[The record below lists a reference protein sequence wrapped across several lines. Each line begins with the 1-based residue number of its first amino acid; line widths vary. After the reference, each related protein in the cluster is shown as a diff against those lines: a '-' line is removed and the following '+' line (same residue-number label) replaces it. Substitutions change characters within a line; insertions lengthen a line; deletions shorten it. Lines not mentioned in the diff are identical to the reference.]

1 MKPTTIASLQKCKQ
15 DKKRFATITAYDYSF
30 AKLFADEGINVM
42 LVGDS
47 LGMTVQ
53 GHDSTLPV
61 TVADIAY
68 HTAAV
73 RRGAPNCL
81 LLADLPFMA
90 YATPEQAFENAATV
104 MRAGANMVKIEGGEW
119 LVETVQMLTERA
131 VPVCGHLGLT
141 PQSVNIFGGY
151 KVQGRGDEA
160 GDRLLSDA
168 LALEAAGAQLLVLE
182 CVPVELAKRITEAL
196 AIPVIGIGAGNV
208 TDGQILVMHDA
219 FGITGGHIPKFAKNF
234 LAETGDIRAAVR
246 QYMAEVE
253 SGVYPGEEHSFPLR
267 SDVVLIIETLPLLR
281 QQIRRLRMEGKRV
294 ALVPTMGNLHDGHMK
309 LVDEAKARADVVV
322 VSIFVNPMQ
331 FDRPEDLARYPRTL
345 QEDCEK
351 LNKRKVDLVF
361 APSVK
366 EIYPNGTETHTYV
379 DVPGLSTMLEGA
391 SRPGHF
397 RGVSTIVSKLFNLV
411 QPDIACFG
419 EKDFQQLALI
429 RKMVADMG
437 FDIEIVGVPIMRAK
451 DGLALSSRNGY
462 LTAEQRKIAPGLYKV
477 LSSIADKLQA
487 GERDLDEIIA
497 IAGQELNEKGFRSDD
512 IQIRDADTL
521 LEISENSKRAVILV
535 AAWLG
540 DARLIDN
547 KLVELA

>member
-1 MKPTTIASLQKCKQ
+1 M
-15 DKKRFATITAYDYSF
+15 
-30 AKLFADEGINVM
+30 
-42 LVGDS
+42 
-47 LGMTVQ
+47 
-53 GHDSTLPV
+53 
-61 TVADIAY
+61 
-68 HTAAV
+68 
-73 RRGAPNCL
+73 
-81 LLADLPFMA
+81 
-90 YATPEQAFENAATV
+90 
-104 MRAGANMVKIEGGEW
+104 
-119 LVETVQMLTERA
+119 
-131 VPVCGHLGLT
+131 
-141 PQSVNIFGGY
+141 
-151 KVQGRGDEA
+151 
-160 GDRLLSDA
+160 
-168 LALEAAGAQLLVLE
+168 
-182 CVPVELAKRITEAL
+182 
-196 AIPVIGIGAGNV
+196 
-208 TDGQILVMHDA
+208 
-219 FGITGGHIPKFAKNF
+219 
-234 LAETGDIRAAVR
+234 
-246 QYMAEVE
+246 
-253 SGVYPGEEHSFPLR
+253 
-267 SDVVLIIETLPLLR
+267 LIIETLPLLR

-411 QPDIACFG
+411 QPNIACFG

-477 LSSIADKLQA
+477 LSSIADKLQV
-487 GERDLDEIIA
+487 GERDLDEIIT
-497 IAGQELNEKGFRSDD
+497 IAGQELNEKGFRADD

-521 LEISENSKRAVILV
+521 LEVSETSKRAVILV

-547 KLVELA
+547 KIVELA

>member
-1 MKPTTIASLQKCKQ
+1 M
-15 DKKRFATITAYDYSF
+15 
-30 AKLFADEGINVM
+30 
-42 LVGDS
+42 
-47 LGMTVQ
+47 
-53 GHDSTLPV
+53 
-61 TVADIAY
+61 
-68 HTAAV
+68 
-73 RRGAPNCL
+73 
-81 LLADLPFMA
+81 
-90 YATPEQAFENAATV
+90 
-104 MRAGANMVKIEGGEW
+104 
-119 LVETVQMLTERA
+119 
-131 VPVCGHLGLT
+131 
-141 PQSVNIFGGY
+141 
-151 KVQGRGDEA
+151 
-160 GDRLLSDA
+160 
-168 LALEAAGAQLLVLE
+168 
-182 CVPVELAKRITEAL
+182 
-196 AIPVIGIGAGNV
+196 
-208 TDGQILVMHDA
+208 
-219 FGITGGHIPKFAKNF
+219 
-234 LAETGDIRAAVR
+234 
-246 QYMAEVE
+246 
-253 SGVYPGEEHSFPLR
+253 
-267 SDVVLIIETLPLLR
+267 LIIETLPLLH

-497 IAGQELNEKGFRSDD
+497 IAGQELNEKGFRADD

-521 LEISENSKRAVILV
+521 LEVSENSKRAVILV

-547 KLVELA
+547 KMVELA

>member
-1 MKPTTIASLQKCKQ
+1 
-15 DKKRFATITAYDYSF
+15 
-30 AKLFADEGINVM
+30 
-42 LVGDS
+42 
-47 LGMTVQ
+47 
-53 GHDSTLPV
+53 
-61 TVADIAY
+61 
-68 HTAAV
+68 
-73 RRGAPNCL
+73 
-81 LLADLPFMA
+81 
-90 YATPEQAFENAATV
+90 
-104 MRAGANMVKIEGGEW
+104 
-119 LVETVQMLTERA
+119 
-131 VPVCGHLGLT
+131 
-141 PQSVNIFGGY
+141 
-151 KVQGRGDEA
+151 
-160 GDRLLSDA
+160 
-168 LALEAAGAQLLVLE
+168 
-182 CVPVELAKRITEAL
+182 
-196 AIPVIGIGAGNV
+196 
-208 TDGQILVMHDA
+208 
-219 FGITGGHIPKFAKNF
+219 
-234 LAETGDIRAAVR
+234 
-246 QYMAEVE
+246 
-253 SGVYPGEEHSFPLR
+253 
-267 SDVVLIIETLPLLR
+267 VLIIETLPLLR

-477 LSSIADKLQA
+477 LSSIADKLQV
-487 GERDLDEIIA
+487 GERDLDEIIT
-497 IAGQELNEKGFRSDD
+497 IAGQELNEKGFRADD

-521 LEISENSKRAVILV
+521 LEVSETSKRAVILV

-547 KLVELA
+547 KMVELA

>member
-1 MKPTTIASLQKCKQ
+1 M
-15 DKKRFATITAYDYSF
+15 
-30 AKLFADEGINVM
+30 
-42 LVGDS
+42 
-47 LGMTVQ
+47 
-53 GHDSTLPV
+53 
-61 TVADIAY
+61 
-68 HTAAV
+68 
-73 RRGAPNCL
+73 
-81 LLADLPFMA
+81 
-90 YATPEQAFENAATV
+90 
-104 MRAGANMVKIEGGEW
+104 
-119 LVETVQMLTERA
+119 
-131 VPVCGHLGLT
+131 
-141 PQSVNIFGGY
+141 
-151 KVQGRGDEA
+151 
-160 GDRLLSDA
+160 
-168 LALEAAGAQLLVLE
+168 
-182 CVPVELAKRITEAL
+182 
-196 AIPVIGIGAGNV
+196 
-208 TDGQILVMHDA
+208 
-219 FGITGGHIPKFAKNF
+219 
-234 LAETGDIRAAVR
+234 
-246 QYMAEVE
+246 
-253 SGVYPGEEHSFPLR
+253 
-267 SDVVLIIETLPLLR
+267 LIIETLPLLR

-451 DGLALSSRNGY
+451 DALALSSRNGY

-487 GERDLDEIIA
+487 GERDLDEIIT
-497 IAGQELNEKGFRSDD
+497 IAGQELNEKGFRADD

-521 LEISENSKRAVILV
+521 LEVSETSKRAVILV

-547 KLVELA
+547 KMVELA

>member
-1 MKPTTIASLQKCKQ
+1 M
-15 DKKRFATITAYDYSF
+15 
-30 AKLFADEGINVM
+30 
-42 LVGDS
+42 
-47 LGMTVQ
+47 
-53 GHDSTLPV
+53 
-61 TVADIAY
+61 
-68 HTAAV
+68 
-73 RRGAPNCL
+73 
-81 LLADLPFMA
+81 
-90 YATPEQAFENAATV
+90 
-104 MRAGANMVKIEGGEW
+104 
-119 LVETVQMLTERA
+119 
-131 VPVCGHLGLT
+131 
-141 PQSVNIFGGY
+141 
-151 KVQGRGDEA
+151 
-160 GDRLLSDA
+160 
-168 LALEAAGAQLLVLE
+168 
-182 CVPVELAKRITEAL
+182 
-196 AIPVIGIGAGNV
+196 
-208 TDGQILVMHDA
+208 
-219 FGITGGHIPKFAKNF
+219 
-234 LAETGDIRAAVR
+234 
-246 QYMAEVE
+246 
-253 SGVYPGEEHSFPLR
+253 
-267 SDVVLIIETLPLLR
+267 LIIETLPLLR

-309 LVDEAKARADVVV
+309 QVDEAKARADVVV

-487 GERDLDEIIA
+487 GERDLDEIIT
-497 IAGQELNEKGFRSDD
+497 IAGQELNEKGFRADD

-521 LEISENSKRAVILV
+521 LEVSETSKRAVILV

-547 KLVELA
+547 KMVELA

>member
-1 MKPTTIASLQKCKQ
+1 M
-15 DKKRFATITAYDYSF
+15 
-30 AKLFADEGINVM
+30 
-42 LVGDS
+42 
-47 LGMTVQ
+47 
-53 GHDSTLPV
+53 
-61 TVADIAY
+61 
-68 HTAAV
+68 
-73 RRGAPNCL
+73 
-81 LLADLPFMA
+81 
-90 YATPEQAFENAATV
+90 
-104 MRAGANMVKIEGGEW
+104 
-119 LVETVQMLTERA
+119 
-131 VPVCGHLGLT
+131 
-141 PQSVNIFGGY
+141 
-151 KVQGRGDEA
+151 
-160 GDRLLSDA
+160 
-168 LALEAAGAQLLVLE
+168 
-182 CVPVELAKRITEAL
+182 
-196 AIPVIGIGAGNV
+196 
-208 TDGQILVMHDA
+208 
-219 FGITGGHIPKFAKNF
+219 
-234 LAETGDIRAAVR
+234 
-246 QYMAEVE
+246 
-253 SGVYPGEEHSFPLR
+253 
-267 SDVVLIIETLPLLR
+267 LIIETLPLLR

-294 ALVPTMGNLHDGHMK
+294 ALVPTMGNLHDDHMK

-497 IAGQELNEKGFRSDD
+497 IAGQELNEKGFRADD

-521 LEISENSKRAVILV
+521 LEVSENSKRAVILV

>member
-1 MKPTTIASLQKCKQ
+1 M
-15 DKKRFATITAYDYSF
+15 
-30 AKLFADEGINVM
+30 
-42 LVGDS
+42 
-47 LGMTVQ
+47 
-53 GHDSTLPV
+53 
-61 TVADIAY
+61 
-68 HTAAV
+68 
-73 RRGAPNCL
+73 
-81 LLADLPFMA
+81 
-90 YATPEQAFENAATV
+90 
-104 MRAGANMVKIEGGEW
+104 
-119 LVETVQMLTERA
+119 
-131 VPVCGHLGLT
+131 
-141 PQSVNIFGGY
+141 
-151 KVQGRGDEA
+151 
-160 GDRLLSDA
+160 
-168 LALEAAGAQLLVLE
+168 
-182 CVPVELAKRITEAL
+182 
-196 AIPVIGIGAGNV
+196 
-208 TDGQILVMHDA
+208 
-219 FGITGGHIPKFAKNF
+219 
-234 LAETGDIRAAVR
+234 
-246 QYMAEVE
+246 
-253 SGVYPGEEHSFPLR
+253 
-267 SDVVLIIETLPLLR
+267 LIIETLPLLR

-477 LSSIADKLQA
+477 LSSIADKLQV
-487 GERDLDEIIA
+487 GERDLDEIIT

-521 LEISENSKRAVILV
+521 LEVSENSKRAVILV

-547 KLVELA
+547 KIVELV

>member
-1 MKPTTIASLQKCKQ
+1 M
-15 DKKRFATITAYDYSF
+15 
-30 AKLFADEGINVM
+30 
-42 LVGDS
+42 
-47 LGMTVQ
+47 
-53 GHDSTLPV
+53 
-61 TVADIAY
+61 
-68 HTAAV
+68 
-73 RRGAPNCL
+73 
-81 LLADLPFMA
+81 
-90 YATPEQAFENAATV
+90 
-104 MRAGANMVKIEGGEW
+104 
-119 LVETVQMLTERA
+119 
-131 VPVCGHLGLT
+131 
-141 PQSVNIFGGY
+141 
-151 KVQGRGDEA
+151 
-160 GDRLLSDA
+160 
-168 LALEAAGAQLLVLE
+168 
-182 CVPVELAKRITEAL
+182 
-196 AIPVIGIGAGNV
+196 
-208 TDGQILVMHDA
+208 
-219 FGITGGHIPKFAKNF
+219 
-234 LAETGDIRAAVR
+234 
-246 QYMAEVE
+246 
-253 SGVYPGEEHSFPLR
+253 
-267 SDVVLIIETLPLLR
+267 LIIETLPLLR

-397 RGVSTIVSKLFNLV
+397 RGVSTIVSKLFNQV

-487 GERDLDEIIA
+487 GERDLDEIIT
-497 IAGQELNEKGFRSDD
+497 IAGQELNEKGFRADD

-521 LEISENSKRAVILV
+521 LEVSETSKRAVILV

-547 KLVELA
+547 KMVELA

>member
-1 MKPTTIASLQKCKQ
+1 M
-15 DKKRFATITAYDYSF
+15 
-30 AKLFADEGINVM
+30 
-42 LVGDS
+42 
-47 LGMTVQ
+47 
-53 GHDSTLPV
+53 
-61 TVADIAY
+61 
-68 HTAAV
+68 
-73 RRGAPNCL
+73 
-81 LLADLPFMA
+81 
-90 YATPEQAFENAATV
+90 
-104 MRAGANMVKIEGGEW
+104 
-119 LVETVQMLTERA
+119 
-131 VPVCGHLGLT
+131 
-141 PQSVNIFGGY
+141 
-151 KVQGRGDEA
+151 
-160 GDRLLSDA
+160 
-168 LALEAAGAQLLVLE
+168 
-182 CVPVELAKRITEAL
+182 
-196 AIPVIGIGAGNV
+196 
-208 TDGQILVMHDA
+208 
-219 FGITGGHIPKFAKNF
+219 
-234 LAETGDIRAAVR
+234 
-246 QYMAEVE
+246 
-253 SGVYPGEEHSFPLR
+253 
-267 SDVVLIIETLPLLR
+267 LIIETLPLLR

-379 DVPGLSTMLEGA
+379 DVPGLSPMLEGA

-497 IAGQELNEKGFRSDD
+497 IAGQELNEKGFRADD

-521 LEISENSKRAVILV
+521 LEVSETSKRAVILV

-547 KLVELA
+547 KMVELA

>member
-1 MKPTTIASLQKCKQ
+1 M
-15 DKKRFATITAYDYSF
+15 
-30 AKLFADEGINVM
+30 
-42 LVGDS
+42 
-47 LGMTVQ
+47 
-53 GHDSTLPV
+53 
-61 TVADIAY
+61 
-68 HTAAV
+68 
-73 RRGAPNCL
+73 
-81 LLADLPFMA
+81 
-90 YATPEQAFENAATV
+90 
-104 MRAGANMVKIEGGEW
+104 
-119 LVETVQMLTERA
+119 
-131 VPVCGHLGLT
+131 
-141 PQSVNIFGGY
+141 
-151 KVQGRGDEA
+151 
-160 GDRLLSDA
+160 
-168 LALEAAGAQLLVLE
+168 
-182 CVPVELAKRITEAL
+182 
-196 AIPVIGIGAGNV
+196 
-208 TDGQILVMHDA
+208 
-219 FGITGGHIPKFAKNF
+219 
-234 LAETGDIRAAVR
+234 
-246 QYMAEVE
+246 
-253 SGVYPGEEHSFPLR
+253 
-267 SDVVLIIETLPLLR
+267 LIIETLPLLR

-547 KLVELA
+547 KMVELA

>member
-1 MKPTTIASLQKCKQ
+1 M
-15 DKKRFATITAYDYSF
+15 
-30 AKLFADEGINVM
+30 
-42 LVGDS
+42 
-47 LGMTVQ
+47 
-53 GHDSTLPV
+53 
-61 TVADIAY
+61 
-68 HTAAV
+68 
-73 RRGAPNCL
+73 
-81 LLADLPFMA
+81 
-90 YATPEQAFENAATV
+90 
-104 MRAGANMVKIEGGEW
+104 
-119 LVETVQMLTERA
+119 
-131 VPVCGHLGLT
+131 
-141 PQSVNIFGGY
+141 
-151 KVQGRGDEA
+151 
-160 GDRLLSDA
+160 
-168 LALEAAGAQLLVLE
+168 
-182 CVPVELAKRITEAL
+182 
-196 AIPVIGIGAGNV
+196 
-208 TDGQILVMHDA
+208 
-219 FGITGGHIPKFAKNF
+219 
-234 LAETGDIRAAVR
+234 
-246 QYMAEVE
+246 
-253 SGVYPGEEHSFPLR
+253 
-267 SDVVLIIETLPLLR
+267 LIIETLPLLR

-462 LTAEQRKIAPGLYKV
+462 LTAEQRKIAPGLNKV

-487 GERDLDEIIA
+487 GERDLDEIIT
-497 IAGQELNEKGFRSDD
+497 IAGQELNEKGFRADD

-521 LEISENSKRAVILV
+521 LEVSENSKRAVILV

-547 KLVELA
+547 KIVELV

>member
-1 MKPTTIASLQKCKQ
+1 M
-15 DKKRFATITAYDYSF
+15 
-30 AKLFADEGINVM
+30 
-42 LVGDS
+42 
-47 LGMTVQ
+47 
-53 GHDSTLPV
+53 
-61 TVADIAY
+61 
-68 HTAAV
+68 
-73 RRGAPNCL
+73 
-81 LLADLPFMA
+81 
-90 YATPEQAFENAATV
+90 
-104 MRAGANMVKIEGGEW
+104 
-119 LVETVQMLTERA
+119 
-131 VPVCGHLGLT
+131 
-141 PQSVNIFGGY
+141 
-151 KVQGRGDEA
+151 
-160 GDRLLSDA
+160 
-168 LALEAAGAQLLVLE
+168 
-182 CVPVELAKRITEAL
+182 
-196 AIPVIGIGAGNV
+196 
-208 TDGQILVMHDA
+208 
-219 FGITGGHIPKFAKNF
+219 
-234 LAETGDIRAAVR
+234 
-246 QYMAEVE
+246 
-253 SGVYPGEEHSFPLR
+253 
-267 SDVVLIIETLPLLR
+267 LIIETLPLLR

-437 FDIEIVGVPIMRAK
+437 FDIEIIGVPIMRAK

>member
-1 MKPTTIASLQKCKQ
+1 M
-15 DKKRFATITAYDYSF
+15 
-30 AKLFADEGINVM
+30 
-42 LVGDS
+42 
-47 LGMTVQ
+47 
-53 GHDSTLPV
+53 
-61 TVADIAY
+61 
-68 HTAAV
+68 
-73 RRGAPNCL
+73 
-81 LLADLPFMA
+81 
-90 YATPEQAFENAATV
+90 
-104 MRAGANMVKIEGGEW
+104 
-119 LVETVQMLTERA
+119 
-131 VPVCGHLGLT
+131 
-141 PQSVNIFGGY
+141 
-151 KVQGRGDEA
+151 
-160 GDRLLSDA
+160 
-168 LALEAAGAQLLVLE
+168 
-182 CVPVELAKRITEAL
+182 
-196 AIPVIGIGAGNV
+196 
-208 TDGQILVMHDA
+208 
-219 FGITGGHIPKFAKNF
+219 
-234 LAETGDIRAAVR
+234 
-246 QYMAEVE
+246 
-253 SGVYPGEEHSFPLR
+253 
-267 SDVVLIIETLPLLR
+267 LIIETLPLLR

-429 RKMVADMG
+429 RKIVADMG

-462 LTAEQRKIAPGLYKV
+462 LTAEQRKIAPDLYKV
-477 LSSIADKLQA
+477 LSSIADKLQV
-487 GERDLDEIIA
+487 GERDLDEIIT
-497 IAGQELNEKGFRSDD
+497 IAGQELNEKGFRADD

-521 LEISENSKRAVILV
+521 LEVSETSKRAVILV

-547 KLVELA
+547 KIVELA

>member
-1 MKPTTIASLQKCKQ
+1 M
-15 DKKRFATITAYDYSF
+15 
-30 AKLFADEGINVM
+30 
-42 LVGDS
+42 
-47 LGMTVQ
+47 
-53 GHDSTLPV
+53 
-61 TVADIAY
+61 
-68 HTAAV
+68 
-73 RRGAPNCL
+73 
-81 LLADLPFMA
+81 
-90 YATPEQAFENAATV
+90 
-104 MRAGANMVKIEGGEW
+104 
-119 LVETVQMLTERA
+119 
-131 VPVCGHLGLT
+131 
-141 PQSVNIFGGY
+141 
-151 KVQGRGDEA
+151 
-160 GDRLLSDA
+160 
-168 LALEAAGAQLLVLE
+168 
-182 CVPVELAKRITEAL
+182 
-196 AIPVIGIGAGNV
+196 
-208 TDGQILVMHDA
+208 
-219 FGITGGHIPKFAKNF
+219 
-234 LAETGDIRAAVR
+234 
-246 QYMAEVE
+246 
-253 SGVYPGEEHSFPLR
+253 
-267 SDVVLIIETLPLLR
+267 LIIETLPLLR

-331 FDRPEDLARYPRTL
+331 FDRPEDLARYPRAL

-497 IAGQELNEKGFRSDD
+497 IAGQELNEKGFRADD

-521 LEISENSKRAVILV
+521 LEVSENSKRAVILV

-547 KLVELA
+547 KMVELA